1 MAAKVISKRLKM
13 SAEEILKNT
22 LPNEFL
28 IAVLDK
34 GLKPETKTKT
44 EIS

>member
-1 MAAKVISKRLKM
+1 MAAKVITKREKI
-13 SAEEILKNT
+13 SAEEILKNA

-34 GLKPETKTKT
+34 GLEPEKVKAKT
-44 EIS
+44 

>member
-1 MAAKVISKRLKM
+1 MAAKVITNRQKR

-34 GLKPETKTKT
+34 GLRT
-44 EIS
+44 EKVKANP

>member
-1 MAAKVISKRLKM
+1 MAAKVIPKRQKT
-13 SAEEILKNT
+13 SAEEILKNA

-34 GLKPETKTKT
+34 GLKSKNKG
-44 EIS
+44 

>member
-1 MAAKVISKRLKM
+1 MAAKIISKREKT
-13 SAEEILKNT
+13 SAEEILKKA

-34 GLKPETKTKT
+34 GQKSKKG
-44 EIS
+44 